1 MPTALIVGASRGL
14 GRALAQEH
22 LKRGWEV
29 IATVRKADAL
39 AGISDPRLTVELLDT
54 TDWAGIDALK
64 RRLEG
69 RALDLLFVN
78 AAITGPSIVPIG
90 DADPDEFAQMM
101 LTNVLAPLRIVD
113 RLADLTTPAGTIAV
127 MSSSLGSVALNTS
140 GHWEAYRTSKAAL
153 NMGLA
158 SIVARRGDG
167 RTYLACDPGWVRTDM
182 GGADATLSI
191 EESIPN
197 LVTAL
202 ERRAGKGGLAYVNYQ
217 DRDLPW

>member
-1 MPTALIVGASRGL
+1 MPTALIIGASRGL
-14 GRALAQEH
+14 GRARVEEH
-22 LKRGWEV
+22 LGRGWEV

-39 AGISDPRLTVELLDT
+39 AGIANGRLTVELLDT
-54 TDWAGIDALK
+54 SDWPGIDALK
-64 RRLEG
+64 GRLEG

-78 AAITGPSIVPIG
+78 AAITGPSTVPIG
-90 DADPDEFAQMM
+90 EADPGEFAQMM
-101 LTNVLAPLRIVD
+101 LTNVLAPLRIAD
-113 RLADLTTPAGTIAV
+113 RLADLTTRTGTIAV
-127 MSSSLGSVALNTS
+127 MSSSLGSVTLNTR

-158 SIVARRGDG
+158 SIAARRGDG

-197 LVTAL
+197 LVTML